1 MRPPPVVVRL
11 DELDDCVPGLGP
23 GGESPAV
30 VHLVLQR
37 GEERLGDGVVVAVS
51 RAAAG
56 KPHVVGARP
65 FGQKPAGV
73 LRAAVRVEYGVARH
87 VSSRFGGF
95 QRRHRDVG
103 GHAARQ
109 RPPDHHARVQ
119 VDHGRQVQPAL
130 AGAQVGDVAHE
141 LVGGDRAREV
151 AAHQVGPGL
160 GLGVGNRGAL
170 ALVWRAAA
178 YAQLAH
184 QLAHPI
190 QGQSGELG
198 GQEAL
203 HEPRAEPAVR
213 LQPDA
218 PHGGARG
225 PPPPSLLSCESV
237 LKVNHELSVSQPPV
251 ANRHG
256 PLL

>member
-11 DELDDCVPGLGP
+11 DELDNCVPSLGP

-30 VHLVLQR
+30 VHLVFQR
-37 GEERLGDGVVVAVS
+37 GEERLGDGVVAAVS

-103 GHAARQ
+103 GHALGE
-109 RPPDHHARVQ
+109 RPAHHHAGVE
-119 VDHGRQVQPAL
+119 VDDRRQVQPSL

-141 LVGGDRAREV
+141 LVGWNGTGEV
-151 AAHQVGPGL
+151 AAHQVGPGP
-160 GLGVGNRGAL
+160 GLRVGDGGALPGVG
-170 ALVWRAAA
+170 RAAA
-178 YAQLAH
+178 YSQPAH
-184 QLAHPI
+184 QFTHPV
-190 QGQSGELG
+190 QG
-198 GQEAL
+198 
-203 HEPRAEPAVR
+203 
-213 LQPDA
+213 
-218 PHGGARG
+218 
-225 PPPPSLLSCESV
+225 
-237 LKVNHELSVSQPPV
+237 
-251 ANRHG
+251 
-256 PLL
+256 